1 MDAGSLSGPILYN
14 PLCIS
19 QKFDKNIG
27 MAKRGDWMAYD
38 TSTRCCQTYLY
49 FYIFKCNTVF

>member
-27 MAKRGDWMAYD
+27 MAKRGD
-38 TSTRCCQTYLY
+38 
-49 FYIFKCNTVF
+49 